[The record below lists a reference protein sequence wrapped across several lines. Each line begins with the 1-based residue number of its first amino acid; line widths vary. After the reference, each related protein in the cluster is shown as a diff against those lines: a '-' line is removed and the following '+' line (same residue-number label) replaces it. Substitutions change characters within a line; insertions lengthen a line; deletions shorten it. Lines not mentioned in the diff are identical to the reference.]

1 MNLLHNGL
9 VAQLPPA
16 DQGLLLR
23 RCEPVELTAGEV
35 LSGPAQADGH
45 VHFLTGACVALV
57 VRHGDSG
64 LAVGLAGREG
74 AVGLQ
79 FALGLGA
86 GNLTLLVQGSGSAFR
101 AEGAALRRLANRR
114 MGMLKV
120 FAGYLWS
127 FSQEVASLAAA
138 AQVQDLRARLARWI
152 LLSHARSHQT
162 EMQLTHIHLADML
175 GVRRAGVTLA
185 ARELKAMG
193 LVDYRRGRIQIVDRA
208 GLEAVA
214 EALPNGPAR
223 GNGRL
228 DAGFDGV
235 QELV

>member
-23 RCEPVELTAGEV
+23 RCEPVELTAGDV
-35 LSGPAQADGH
+35 LSLPDQDDGH
-45 VHFLTGACVALV
+45 VHFLTSACVALV
-57 VRHGDSG
+57 VRQGDSG

-79 FALGLGA
+79 LAFGMGT
-86 GNLTLLVQGSGSAFR
+86 GSLTLLVQQGGGAFR
-101 AEGAALRRLANRR
+101 AEGAAMHRLANRR
-114 MGMLKV
+114 MGMTRV
-120 FAGYLWS
+120 FANYLWG
-127 FSQEVASLAAA
+127 FSQEVAMLAAA
-138 AQVQDLRARLARWI
+138 AQLQDIRARLARWI
-152 LLSHARSHQT
+152 LLSHARSQQVD
-162 EMQLTHIHLADML
+162 MQLTHLHLAEML

-193 LVDYRRGRIQIVDRA
+193 LVNYQRGRIQIVDTA

-214 EALPNGPAR
+214 NALPGANGQ
-223 GNGRL
+223 GNG
-228 DAGFDGV
+228 GKPKV
-235 QELV
+235 

>member
-23 RCEPVELTAGEV
+23 RCEPVDLTAGEV
-35 LSGPAQADGH
+35 LAGPEHEEGH

-57 VRHGDSG
+57 VRHGGSG

-86 GNLTLLVQGSGSAFR
+86 GNLTLLVQSGGSAFR
-101 AEGAALRRLANRR
+101 ADGAALRRLSTRR
-114 MGMLKV
+114 MGMLRV
-120 FAGYLWS
+120 FAGYLWG
-127 FSQEVASLAAA
+127 FSQEVATLAAA
-138 AQVQDLRARLARWI
+138 AQMQDIRARLARWI

-162 EMQLTHIHLADML
+162 ELQLTHIHLADML

-185 ARELKAMG
+185 ARELKSLG
-193 LVDYRRGRIQIVDRA
+193 LVDYRRGCIQILDAA
-208 GLEAVA
+208 GLQAVA
-214 EALPNGPAR
+214 DELPG

-228 DAGFDGV
+228 NGRSNGRLHDHS
-235 QELV
+235 LS